1 MKENNLKITYTIT
14 DEAPMLAT
22 YSLFPILKSY
32 VSKADIL
39 LEKKNIS
46 LSSRVLSAFPDYLQ
60 DTQRVNDDLSDLG
73 RMVQDKDANIIKL
86 PNIIICCLHSA

>member
-32 VSKADIL
+32 VSKAGIL
-39 LEKKNIS
+39 LEQKP
-46 LSSRVLSAFPDYLQ
+46 A
-60 DTQRVNDDLSDLG
+60 
-73 RMVQDKDANIIKL
+73 
-86 PNIIICCLHSA
+86 

>member
-32 VSKADIL
+32 VSKAGIL
-39 LEKKNIS
+39 LEQKNIS

-60 DTQRVNDDLSDLG
+60 DTQRVNDDLSDLRSYG
-73 RMVQDKDANIIKL
+73 ER
-86 PNIIICCLHSA
+86 